1 MVIAGIVFGLVGI
14 MVLSCFIVGGKY
26 ERDNFQQR

>member
-14 MVLSCFIVGGKY
+14 MILSCFIVGGKY
-26 ERDNFQQR
+26 EKDNF

>member
-26 ERDNFQQR
+26 ERDNI